1 MTSSIKPI
9 NTRYA
14 GHLFRSRL
22 EARWAVFFDHLG
34 IKWDY
39 EPEGFV
45 LPDGTH
51 YLPDFLIHT
60 PQGERRWVEIK
71 PSHIKDDPK
80 FTAFAKAIFEPDG
93 DPTGRAYPALASG
106 SPYEWLR
113 AGNTF
118 CPRCG
123 MPHEGNLEDCGGEFE
138 LLCYPCDWET
148 PGGGGHSPEATG
160 VSGITWQ
167 PHKGYL
173 MLTPQAMKQW
183 DRRIYTAAVVAQE
196 ARFEHGR
203 SGSRRN
209 HNS

>member
-1 MTSSIKPI
+1 MALKAID
-9 NTRYA
+9 TRYA

-34 IKWDY
+34 IRWEY
-39 EPEGFV
+39 ESEGFV

-80 FTAFAKAIFEPDG
+80 FNAFKEAIYAPDG
-93 DPTGRAYPALASG
+93 SMGGRIYPVLASG
-106 SPYEWLR
+106 SPYEWLQ

-123 MPHEGNLEDCGGEFE
+123 LPHEGDLDRFRDGDSE

-148 PGGGGHSPEATG
+148 PGGGGHQPEATG
-160 VSGITWQ
+160 VGGITWQ

-173 MLTPQAMKQW
+173 MLEADATKLW
-183 DRRIYTAAVVAQE
+183 ERRINIAAVVAQE
-196 ARFEHGR
+196 SRFEHGAKGGR
-203 SGSRRN
+203 G
-209 HNS
+209 